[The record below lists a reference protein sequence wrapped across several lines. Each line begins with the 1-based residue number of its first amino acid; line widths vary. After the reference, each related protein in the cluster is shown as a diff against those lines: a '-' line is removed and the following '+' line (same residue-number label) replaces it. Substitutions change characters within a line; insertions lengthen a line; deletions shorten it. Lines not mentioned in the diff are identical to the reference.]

1 MTVHDLQIY
10 RGEEIKKEFFEHE
23 SVSIHTTSFHS
34 EWPLHLKPVVG
45 VDPPQMMTVN
55 IGLGDDGKHDAC
67 WWHEHADMIMP
78 ILHAEREQHGLTP
91 LRVLSLFKDKG
102 PYHYGNRFNIWKL
115 SEAVD
120 KWRPPSTAIL
130 PQAPPLDIDVSF
142 DAPNHGKCNLDAL
155 HATLK
160 WTLDDHVM
168 RRHQTMLDEMEETLQ
183 DAASCIK
190 APAVVTAVATSVDA
204 ATVLLLLLQ

>member
-1 MTVHDLQIY
+1 MATD
-10 RGEEIKKEFFEHE
+10 
-23 SVSIHTTSFHS
+23 SIFGSLVRQWIS
-34 EWPLHLKPVVG
+34 G
-45 VDPPQMMTVN
+45 APPQRQSFP
-55 IGLGDDGKHDAC
+55 KH
-67 WWHEHADMIMP
+67 HHLI
-78 ILHAEREQHGLTP
+78 
-91 LRVLSLFKDKG
+91 
-102 PYHYGNRFNIWKL
+102 
-115 SEAVD
+115 
-120 KWRPPSTAIL
+120 
-130 PQAPPLDIDVSF
+130 IDVSF

-190 APAVVTAVATSVDA
+190 APAVVTAVATSVVA

>member
-34 EWPLHLKPVVG
+34 EWPSHLKPVVG
-45 VDPPQMMTVN
+45 VDHV
-55 IGLGDDGKHDAC
+55 
-67 WWHEHADMIMP
+67 
-78 ILHAEREQHGLTP
+78 
-91 LRVLSLFKDKG
+91 
-102 PYHYGNRFNIWKL
+102 
-115 SEAVD
+115 
-120 KWRPPSTAIL
+120 
-130 PQAPPLDIDVSF
+130 
-142 DAPNHGKCNLDAL
+142 
-155 HATLK
+155 K

>member
-1 MTVHDLQIY
+1 MQS
-10 RGEEIKKEFFEHE
+10 G
-23 SVSIHTTSFHS
+23 
-34 EWPLHLKPVVG
+34 
-45 VDPPQMMTVN
+45 
-55 IGLGDDGKHDAC
+55 
-67 WWHEHADMIMP
+67 
-78 ILHAEREQHGLTP
+78 
-91 LRVLSLFKDKG
+91 
-102 PYHYGNRFNIWKL
+102 
-115 SEAVD
+115 
-120 KWRPPSTAIL
+120 
-130 PQAPPLDIDVSF
+130 PPLDIDVSF

-190 APAVVTAVATSVDA
+190 APAVVTAVATSVVA